1 MLVKNDVC
9 IFNVEINI
17 NINPEGVVLDNI
29 YAYKPLMIAA
39 VRPAVRTAGRERVVV
54 VKPEHEDSGR

>member
-9 IFNVEINI
+9 IFNVEINV
-17 NINPEGVVLDNI
+17 NINLEGVVLDNI

-39 VRPAVRTAGRERVVV
+39 VRPAVERQAY
-54 VKPEHEDSGR
+54 K

>member
-39 VRPAVRTAGRERVVV
+39 VRPAVERQAY
-54 VKPEHEDSGR
+54 K